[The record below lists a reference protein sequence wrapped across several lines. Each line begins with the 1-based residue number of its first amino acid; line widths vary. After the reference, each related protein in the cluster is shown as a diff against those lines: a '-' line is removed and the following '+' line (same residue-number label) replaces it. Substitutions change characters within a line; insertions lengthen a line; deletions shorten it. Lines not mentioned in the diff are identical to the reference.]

1 MDIDSNPY
9 TFLNVRKR
17 SNTRYIRF
25 FVVYSTVAQI
35 KQHGNRKKLQ
45 TKVHLMSLK
54 YAKDSPFRWQK
65 LNFAH
70 VFHVK
75 ECNFQT
81 MPAAVVKY
89 NG

>member
-1 MDIDSNPY
+1 MIRLRLNFL
-9 TFLNVRKR
+9 TFEKDQ
-17 SNTRYIRF
+17 TRVSLIF

-35 KQHGNRKKLQ
+35 TQHENRKKLQ

-81 MPAAVVKY
+81 MPAVVVKY

>member
-1 MDIDSNPY
+1 MIRLLLNFL
-9 TFLNVRKR
+9 TFEKDQ
-17 SNTRYIRF
+17 TRVTLDF

-35 KQHGNRKKLQ
+35 TLHENRKKLQ

-81 MPAAVVKY
+81 MPAVVVKY